1 MYFVYGICNIKHNKI
16 YIGQCK
22 DLDLRIKMHN
32 NKTFSNSYTAQFD
45 DKWILIYSEQVE
57 SRKDAL
63 KREKQ
68 LKSYRGRQFI
78 KNFIP
83 R

>member
-1 MYFVYGICNIKHNKI
+1 MYFVYAIYNKNYDKI
-16 YIGQCK
+16 YIGQCE
-22 DLDLRIKMHN
+22 DLNIRLKLHN
-32 NKTFSNSYTAQFD
+32 DKIFINSYTSKFKGNWIVIYKEEFD
-45 DKWILIYSEQVE
+45 SGKT
-57 SRKDAL
+57 AL